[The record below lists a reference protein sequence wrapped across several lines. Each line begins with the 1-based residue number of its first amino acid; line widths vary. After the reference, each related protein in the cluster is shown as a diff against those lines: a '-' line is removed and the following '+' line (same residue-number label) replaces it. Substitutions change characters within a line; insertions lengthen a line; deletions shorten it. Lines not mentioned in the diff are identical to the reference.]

1 MSTVENLNKI
11 FLEFCDD
18 LANVA
23 PEFSKALENA
33 KKRIEEKPDTKYYL
47 EYFFRHCLPYSN
59 SITSCNS
66 DELLEMNIVHGM
78 KFKEIFNESLSVA
91 SKQALWRY
99 LHTFYLLVQSY
110 PKLDKI
116 TEKYADNENIEKIK
130 EALANHD
137 TNLSNIMQS
146 SARFAEEILRE
157 QAEKHSDGSGPGVG
171 SIFEGMDEKKFEE
184 SFLNSN
190 IGNLAKEISQD
201 LDLSDLKN
209 MENPDDLMKSLLS
222 GTGEN
227 GIGNIIQ
234 KVSSKLQA
242 KLSSG
247 QLNEEALMKEAT
259 QMMGMLNPALSQM
272 GMGGLAG
279 MGGGK
284 GGMGGMGDLFS
295 MMGGLMGGGGGKKK
309 KHSKHSKKG

>member
-18 LANVA
+18 LANVV

-47 EYFFRHCLPYSN
+47 EYFFRHCLPYAN
-59 SITSCNS
+59 AITSCNS
-66 DELLEMNIVHGM
+66 EELLEMNIVHGM
-78 KFKEIFNESLSVA
+78 KFKEVYSDSLSIS

-116 TEKYADNENIEKIK
+116 AEKYAEHEDIEKIK
-130 EALANHD
+130 NSLSNHD
-137 TNLSNIMQS
+137 TNLNNIMQS
-146 SARFAEEILRE
+146 SAKFAEEILRE
-157 QAEKHSDGSGPGVG
+157 QAQKQADGSIPGLT
-171 SIFEGMDEKKFEE
+171 SMFEGMDEKKFEE

-190 IGNLAKEISQD
+190 IGNLAKEISSD

-209 MENPDDLMKSLLS
+209 MQNPDDLMKSLL
-222 GTGEN
+222 GGGGGEG

-234 KVSSKLQA
+234 KVSTKLQA
-242 KLSSG
+242 KLNSG

-259 QMMGMLNPALSQM
+259 QMMGMLNPALAQM
-272 GMGGLAG
+272 GMGGL
-279 MGGGK
+279 GGGK

-295 MMGGLMGGGGGKKK
+295 MMGGLMGGGGHKK
-309 KHSKHSKKG
+309 KHSKKGKK